1 MPACHENLCPLLY
14 VGLGLLGLLLLV
26 GTILSACLCRLLRR
40 APSAPVPGPALGGD
54 GAPLRV
60 STEAARA
67 ECR

>member
-40 APSAPVPGPALGGD
+40 GPALGGD